1 MAKHRAGAAI
11 QRGLMTSTATVKLDD
26 ERYFQV
32 APSNSFTERLLI
44 RARARIYEDFVAC
57 CHPTP
62 DSTILDVG
70 VTDIITDGANPIER
84 HHPHPRQITGAG
96 LASGEGIAEAYGL
109 ARYVQIEAN
118 ARLPFEDN
126 AFDIV
131 TSNAV
136 IEHVGSR
143 AMQHAFVKEL
153 ARVGRQVFISAPNRY
168 FPVEHH
174 TAVPLLHFWRPSFAL
189 ACTALGKTEWLGDDY
204 LILTSMK
211 DLKATNPSA
220 RFGYTGLA
228 LGPFSSNLFMHFV
241 A

>member
-1 MAKHRAGAAI
+1 MS
-11 QRGLMTSTATVKLDD
+11 STASVKFD

-32 APSNSFTERLLI
+32 ATSKSLTEHLVI
-44 RARARIYEDFVAC
+44 KARTRIYEDFVAC
-57 CHPTP
+57 CRPGA

-70 VTDIITDGANPIER
+70 VTDVITDGANPIER
-84 HHPHPRQITGAG
+84 HSPPPRQITAAG
-96 LASGEGIAEAYGL
+96 LAAGEGVAETYGL

-118 ARLPFEDN
+118 ARLPFEDK

-143 AMQHAFVKEL
+143 AAQRAFVEEL

-174 TAVPLLHFWRPSFAL
+174 TAIPLLHFWRPTFVM
-189 ACTALGKTEWLGDDY
+189 ACTALGKTEWLSDDY
-204 LILTSMK
+204 LTLTSMK
-211 DLKATNPSA
+211 DLKVTRPAA
-220 RFGYTGLA
+220 RFGYTGLG
-228 LGPFSSNLFMHFV
+228 LGPFSSNLFMHFTP
-241 A
+241 